1 MGREPA
7 EDYYSLLGV
16 EVEVDRTQLRRAWRK
31 LALRWHPDRAGVE
44 ATATFQKLSVA
55 YAVLSDPIARAAY
68 DRQRGPRP
76 KRKPP
81 AEQPRRR
88 APPDMLWRLS
98 GSLKALLAQGI
109 ARRAEP
115 DLIELTLS
123 RREAAEGGMVSI
135 SMRVPVRC
143 LLCRGQKPACERCGG
158 SGAVSQLYNA
168 WLAVPPDVPD
178 GAILIPAASL
188 GGMLRQV
195 RFRLRVPG

>member
-1 MGREPA
+1 MGSEPA

-16 EVEVDRTQLRRAWRK
+16 EADVDRTQLRRAWRK
-31 LALRWHPDRAGVE
+31 LALRWHPDRAGVA

-55 YAVLSDPIARAAY
+55 SAVLSDPIARAAY

-81 AEQPRRR
+81 AGPPRRR

-123 RREAAEGGMVSI
+123 RREAAEGGMV
-135 SMRVPVRC
+135 
-143 LLCRGQKPACERCGG
+143 
-158 SGAVSQLYNA
+158 
-168 WLAVPPDVPD
+168 
-178 GAILIPAASL
+178 
-188 GGMLRQV
+188 
-195 RFRLRVPG
+195 

>member
-1 MGREPA
+1 MGSAPA

-16 EVEVDRTQLRRAWRK
+16 EAGVDRTQLRRAWRK
-31 LALRWHPDRAGVE
+31 LALRWHPDRAGV
-44 ATATFQKLSVA
+44 
-55 YAVLSDPIARAAY
+55 ARAAY

-76 KRKPP
+76 KRKAP
-81 AEQPRRR
+81 AETPRRR

-123 RREAAEGGMVSI
+123 RREAAEGGMVTI

-143 LLCRGQKPACERCGG
+143 LLCRGRKPACERCGG
-158 SGAVSQLYNA
+158 KGAVSQLYNA

-178 GAILIPAASL
+178 GAILTPAASL